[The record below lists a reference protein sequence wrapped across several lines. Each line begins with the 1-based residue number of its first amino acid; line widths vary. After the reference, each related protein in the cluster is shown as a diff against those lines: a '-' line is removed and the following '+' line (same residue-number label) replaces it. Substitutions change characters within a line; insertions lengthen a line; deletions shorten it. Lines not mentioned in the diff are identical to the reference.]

1 MQQTRPGG
9 PHGGARH
16 LSPLDGV
23 LRRSGAAMVMHQGEV
38 CAEHFG
44 SSTSEVAACLTSVG
58 IADRSR
64 RATLEVRGAPPQ
76 VGEAVDSLRDCYVS
90 AWWTEVGNGRV
101 LVRSEPEDG
110 GAVQACLEP
119 FAGVTVSDVAHLYA
133 AIGLI
138 GPLARDVLKAS
149 GPGAPGIEVFVVDDA
164 PDRCELLTPVA
175 AGPAMWDRLL
185 RAGAPM
191 HIACVGF
198 EALEHLHAAHRD
210 VRASS

>member
-1 MQQTRPGG
+1 VQQTRPSAAAPG
-9 PHGGARH
+9 PARH
-16 LSPLDGV
+16 LSPLDAV

-38 CAEHFG
+38 SAKHFG

-58 IADRSR
+58 ISDRSR
-64 RATLEVRGAPPQ
+64 RATLEVRGTPLE
-76 VGEAVDSLRDCYVS
+76 VSLAVESLKECYVN
-90 AWWTEVGNGRV
+90 AWWAEVGNGRV
-101 LVRSEPEDG
+101 IVRSEPEDG

-119 FAGVTVSDVAHLYA
+119 FTGVTVTDVACLYA

-149 GPGAPGIEVFVVDDA
+149 GPGAPGVEVFVVDDA
-164 PDRCELLTPVA
+164 PDRYELLTPVA

-198 EALEHLHAAHRD
+198 EALEHLHAAHRGG
-210 VRASS
+210 